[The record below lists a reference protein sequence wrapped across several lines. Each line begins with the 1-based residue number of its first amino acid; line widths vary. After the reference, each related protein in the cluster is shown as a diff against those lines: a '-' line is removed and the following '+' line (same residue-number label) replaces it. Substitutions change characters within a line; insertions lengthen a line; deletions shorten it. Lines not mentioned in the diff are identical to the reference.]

1 MATYFIALVKVK
13 DAAKLQEY
21 ASAAGPTLV
30 AAGGTVVTRGK
41 VAAILAGRHDAQN
54 CLIAKFPDTQAAK
67 NWYNSPAY
75 QALLG
80 VREQAVDPTFFLIE
94 EPT

>member
-1 MATYFIALVKVK
+1 MAAYLVALVKVK

-21 ASAAGPTLV
+21 GAAAVPTLV

-41 VAAILAGRHDAQN
+41 VAAVLAGQHNAEN
-54 CLIAKFPDTQAAK
+54 CLIAKFPDAQSAK
-67 NWYNSPAY
+67 NWYSSPAY
-75 QALLG
+75 QALIAT
-80 VREQAVDPTFFLIE
+80 RDQAVDPTFILIE

>member
-1 MATYFIALVKVK
+1 MAAYFIALVKVK

-21 ASAAGPTLV
+21 ATAAGPTLV

-41 VAAILAGRHDAQN
+41 VAAVLAGQHNAQN
-54 CLIAKFPDTQAAK
+54 CLIAKFVDASAVT

-75 QALLG
+75 QALIA
-80 VREQAVDPTFFLIE
+80 VRDQALEPTFLVIE